1 MTNMEVDDCRIYLGS
16 PKFDKLGFDRGS
28 LPKKC
33 GHVQCHMCKL
43 IGKTATKWNTSP
55 SAAYAAKLCSILSR
69 FDHAGP
75 SFGGGNKNKSSGP

>member
-1 MTNMEVDDCRIYLGS
+1 MTNMEVDDCRIYLG
-16 PKFDKLGFDRGS
+16 KFDKLGFDRGS

-33 GHVQCHMCKL
+33 GHVHQVDWKDSNKVEYQPQRSVC
-43 IGKTATKWNTSP
+43 GKA
-55 SAAYAAKLCSILSR
+55 LSILSR